1 MISHFLYINW
11 RIIGHA
17 NGIQVLY
24 AVAILVS
31 LLISLKL
38 IELWIKRNKGS
49 SSD

>member
-1 MISHFLYINW
+1 MIRQFLYINW

-17 NGIQVLY
+17 NGIKVLY
-24 AVAILVS
+24 AVAILGS
-31 LLISLKL
+31 ILASLKL